1 MVIFLFWRK
10 ILHINIG
17 IASFLSNFAPDF
29 EMKWHGC
36 KWCEPRNVLI
46 TKKKTIIF
54 LKMADNLVIVESPA
68 KAKTIQKYLG
78 KEYKVMSSYGH
89 IRDLEKKDF
98 SIDVENDFQPIY
110 EIPEDKLALVQE
122 LKKAAKGV
130 KTVWLASDEDREGE
144 AIAWHLNEVL
154 GLKKENTRRIVF
166 HEITK
171 PAILAAIENPR
182 DIDTNL
188 VDAQQAR
195 RVLDRIV
202 GFELSPVLW
211 KKIKPS
217 LSAGRVQSVAVRLLA
232 EREKEIRDFKSE
244 EYYRVSSEMTASESE
259 NVVPCELNK
268 RFATREQAMELLE
281 HCKDATFTV
290 ADVQVK
296 PIKKCPAP
304 PFTTSTL
311 QQEASRKLGFSVAQT
326 MRVAQ
331 SLYESGHITY
341 MRTDS
346 VNLSS
351 LAIGTIS
358 KEIKD
363 SLGEKYLK
371 VRKYHTSSKGAQE
384 AHEAI
389 RPTFI
394 SNHDIT
400 GTAQEKKLYNLIWK
414 RTIASQ
420 MADAQVEKTQVE
432 ISISGRNE
440 LFEASGEVVKFDGFL
455 KVYFETNDDEI
466 ATSEFHTLP
475 PLKVG
480 DMLTEKEVVAT
491 QRFTQQ
497 PNRYS
502 EAMLVKRLEELG
514 IGRPSTYAPT
524 ISTIQARDYVVKGES
539 KGTKRSFEQIT
550 LKGNKITTKNKSELV
565 GNEKGKLIPT
575 DVGMVVNDF
584 LTKFFPQILDYNFT
598 AKVETEFDEI
608 AEGKKKW
615 NDEIKE
621 FYKGFHPEIEKVS
634 SLRLEHKVGE
644 RILGNDPAT
653 GKPVSVKIGRYGPL
667 VQLGS
672 TDDKEKPRF
681 ASLQKDQSVATITL
695 EEALKLFEM
704 PRTLGTFE
712 GKEVVVAIGKY
723 GPYIKHDGKFVS
735 VPKDMSPYSI
745 TIDDAAELIKD
756 KRVSEA
762 QKVLMTFDEE
772 PELQVLNG
780 RFGAYIVYKK
790 QNFKIPKKY
799 DSSKLTLED
808 CRAIVNDE
816 ANASKGGRR
825 KAAAKK

>member
-1 MVIFLFWRK
+1 
-10 ILHINIG
+10 
-17 IASFLSNFAPDF
+17 
-29 EMKWHGC
+29 
-36 KWCEPRNVLI
+36 
-46 TKKKTIIF
+46 
-54 LKMADNLVIVESPA
+54 MADNLVIVESPA
-68 KAKTIQKYLG
+68 KAKTIQKFLG

-98 SIDVENDFQPIY
+98 SIDVDNDFEPIY

-154 GLKKENTRRIVF
+154 ELKKENTRRIVF

-232 EREKEIRDFKSE
+232 EREQEIRDFKSE
-244 EYYRVSSEMTASESE
+244 EYYRVSSEMEPSSNNLEEAPSL
-259 NVVPCELNK
+259 VPCELNK
-268 RFATREQAMELLE
+268 RFATREQALELLE
-281 HCKDATFTV
+281 HCKNATFTV

-363 SLGEKYLK
+363 SLGEQYLK

-400 GTAQEKKLYNLIWK
+400 GSAQEKKLYNLIWK

-432 ISISGRNE
+432 ISISGRKE

-455 KVYFETNDDEI
+455 KVYFEASDDEV
-466 ATSEFHTLP
+466 ATPEFHTLP

-480 DMLTEKEVVAT
+480 DVLTEKEVVAT

-539 KGTKRSFEQIT
+539 KGVKRSFEQIT
-550 LKGNKITTKNKSELV
+550 LKGNKITTKVKSEIV

-634 SLRLEHKVGE
+634 SLRMEHKVGE

-681 ASLQKDQSVATITL
+681 ASLQKEQSVATITL

-723 GPYIKHDGKFVS
+723 GPYLKHDGKFVS
-735 VPKDMSPYSI
+735 VPKEMSPYSI
-745 TIDDAAELIKD
+745 TLDDAAELIKE
-756 KRVSEA
+756 KRVTEA
-762 QKVLMTFDEE
+762 KKVLMTFDEE
-772 PELQVLNG
+772 PELQVMNG

-790 QNFKIPKKY
+790 VNYKIPKKY
-799 DSSKLTLED
+799 DTSKLTLED

-816 ANASKGGRR
+816 ANASKGGKR